1 MVRELELGERL
12 LVRQRIRQRQNAI
25 GYDSGRSVSHSFI
38 HPFREQLVHS
48 SRGAKVPHTS
58 NVVGLEIQ
66 GRERAIDLEHLGN
79 VYRGA
84 VVDLATDQRNR
95 RDGAIYPGDEYTTS
109 L

>member
-1 MVRELELGERL
+1 
-12 LVRQRIRQRQNAI
+12 
-25 GYDSGRSVSHSFI
+25 
-38 HPFREQLVHS
+38 
-48 SRGAKVPHTS
+48 VPHTS